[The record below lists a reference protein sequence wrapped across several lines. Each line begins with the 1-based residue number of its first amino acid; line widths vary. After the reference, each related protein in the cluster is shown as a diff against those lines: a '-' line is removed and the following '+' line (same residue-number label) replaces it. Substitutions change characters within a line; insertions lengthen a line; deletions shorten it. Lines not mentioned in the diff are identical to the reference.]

1 MIELLK
7 TSRVILYYNGAI
19 SALTLFLQHPD
30 ESVCTPSPLPLL
42 SSVLDDDEM
51 PFSIDHTAPTDIVS
65 AISNAM
71 GLPANLLQAN
81 KGYRE
86 QVDTPAGIITVYLAQ
101 FNALDPPRQLM
112 AEKGCQFK
120 TLTELRNRPPA
131 EMELLRRA
139 YALVMES

>member
-1 MIELLK
+1 MIELEIN
-7 TSRVILYYNGAI
+7 SRVILYYNGAI
-19 SALTLFLQHPD
+19 SGLTLFVQHPD
-30 ESVCTPSPLPLL
+30 ESVCTPSPLPAL
-42 SSVLDDDEM
+42 SSVLEDDEM
-51 PFSIDHTAPTDIVS
+51 PQNIDLMAPAKIVS
-65 AISNAM
+65 AISKTM

-81 KGYRE
+81 TGYRE
-86 QVDTPAGIITVYLAQ
+86 QVDTPGGIITVYLAQ

-112 AEKGCQFK
+112 AEKGCKFR

>member
-1 MIELLK
+1 MIELSK

-19 SALTLFLQHPD
+19 SGLTLFVQHPN
-30 ESVCTPSPLPLL
+30 ESVCTPSPLPVL
-42 SSVLDDDEM
+42 SSALEEDEM
-51 PFSIDHTAPTDIVS
+51 PLNIGNIPPASIVS

-81 KGYRE
+81 IGYRE
-86 QVDTPAGIITVYLAQ
+86 QVDAPGGIITVYLAR

-112 AEKGCQFK
+112 AEKNCKFR

-139 YALVMES
+139 YALLMES

>member
-1 MIELLK
+1 MIELAK

-19 SALTLFLQHPD
+19 SGLTLFVQHPD
-30 ESVCTPSPLPLL
+30 ESVCTSSPLPAL
-42 SSVLDDDEM
+42 SSVLEEDEM
-51 PFSIDHTAPTDIVS
+51 SLNILNTPPASIVC

-81 KGYRE
+81 TGYRE
-86 QVDTPAGIITVYLAQ
+86 QVDTLGGIITVYLAH

-112 AEKGCQFK
+112 ADKGCKFR
-120 TLTELRNRPPA
+120 TLTELRNRPSA

-139 YALVMES
+139 YVLVMES

>member
-1 MIELLK
+1 MIELSK
-7 TSRVILYYNGAI
+7 SSRVILYYNGAI
-19 SALTLFLQHPD
+19 SALTLFVQHPD
-30 ESVCTPSPLPLL
+30 ESVCTPSPLPAL
-42 SSVLDDDEM
+42 SSVLEEDEV
-51 PFSIDHTAPTDIVS
+51 PLNIGNIPPASIVS

-81 KGYRE
+81 IGYRE
-86 QVDTPAGIITVYLAQ
+86 HVDTPNGIITVYLAY

-112 AEKGCQFK
+112 AEKGCKFR

>member
-1 MIELLK
+1 MIELAK
-7 TSRVILYYNGAI
+7 SSRVILYYNGAI

-30 ESVCTPSPLPLL
+30 ESVCTPSPLPAL
-42 SSVLDDDEM
+42 SSVLEADEM
-51 PFSIDHTAPTDIVS
+51 PLTIDLRAPADIVA
-65 AISNAM
+65 AISNSM

-81 KGYRE
+81 MGYRE
-86 QVDTPAGIITVYLAQ
+86 QVDTPGGIITVYLGY
-101 FNALDPPRQLM
+101 FNVLDPPRQLM
-112 AEKGCQFK
+112 AEKGCKFK

>member
-1 MIELLK
+1 MIELSK
-7 TSRVILYYNGAI
+7 SSRAILYYNGAI

-30 ESVCTPSPLPLL
+30 ESVCTPSPLPAL
-42 SSVLDDDEM
+42 SSVLEEDEM
-51 PFSIDHTAPTDIVS
+51 PLNIDLRAPADIV
-65 AISNAM
+65 AVISNSM

-81 KGYRE
+81 MGYRE
-86 QVDTPAGIITVYLAQ
+86 QVDTPGGIITVYLGY
-101 FNALDPPRQLM
+101 FNVLDPPRQLM
-112 AEKGCQFK
+112 AEKGCKFK

>member
-1 MIELLK
+1 MIELEIN
-7 TSRVILYYNGAI
+7 SRVILYYNGAI
-19 SALTLFLQHPD
+19 SGLTLFVQHPD
-30 ESVCTPSPLPLL
+30 ESVCTPSPLPAL
-42 SSVLDDDEM
+42 SSVLEDDEM
-51 PFSIDHTAPTDIVS
+51 PQNIDLMAPAKIVS
-65 AISNAM
+65 AISKTM

-81 KGYRE
+81 TGYRE
-86 QVDTPAGIITVYLAQ
+86 QVDTPGGIITVYLAQ

-112 AEKGCQFK
+112 TEKGCKFR

>member
-1 MIELLK
+1 MTELLK
-7 TSRVILYYNGAI
+7 SSRVILYYNGAI
-19 SALTLFLQHPD
+19 SALTLFVQHPD
-30 ESVCTPSPLPLL
+30 ESVCTPSPLPAL
-42 SSVLDDDEM
+42 SSVLEEDEI
-51 PFSIDHTAPTDIVS
+51 PLNIGNIPPASIVS

-71 GLPANLLQAN
+71 GIPPNLLRAN
-81 KGYRE
+81 TGYRE
-86 QVDTPAGIITVYLAQ
+86 HVDTPNGIITVYLAQ

-112 AEKGCQFK
+112 AEKDCKFR

>member
-19 SALTLFLQHPD
+19 SGLTLFVQYPD
-30 ESVCTPSPLPLL
+30 ESVCTPSPLPVL
-42 SSVLDDDEM
+42 SSVLEEDEM
-51 PFSIDHTAPTDIVS
+51 PLTIDLRAPADIVA
-65 AISNAM
+65 AISNTM

-81 KGYRE
+81 TGYRE
-86 QVDTPAGIITVYLAQ
+86 QVDTPGGIITVYLGC
-101 FNALDPPRQLM
+101 FNVLDPPRQLM
-112 AEKGCQFK
+112 AEKGCKFK

-131 EMELLRRA
+131 EMQLLRRA

>member
-19 SALTLFLQHPD
+19 SALTLFVQHPD
-30 ESVCTPSPLPLL
+30 GSVCTPSPLPVL
-42 SSVLDDDEM
+42 SAVLEEDEM
-51 PFSIDHTAPTDIVS
+51 PLTIAHTAPADIVS
-65 AISNAM
+65 TISNAM

-81 KGYRE
+81 TGYRE
-86 QVDTPAGIITVYLAQ
+86 QVDTPGGIITVYLAH

-112 AEKGCQFK
+112 ADKGCKFR
-120 TLTELRNRPPA
+120 TLTELRSRPPA

>member
-30 ESVCTPSPLPLL
+30 ESVCTPSPLPAL
-42 SSVLDDDEM
+42 SSVLEEEET
-51 PFSIDHTAPTDIVS
+51 PLTIALRAPADMVAS
-65 AISNAM
+65 ISNAM

-81 KGYRE
+81 MAYRE
-86 QVDTPAGIITVYLAQ
+86 LVDTPGGIITVYLAR

-112 AEKGCQFK
+112 SEKGCKFR

>member
-30 ESVCTPSPLPLL
+30 ESVCTPSPLPAL
-42 SSVLDDDEM
+42 SSVLEEDET
-51 PFSIDHTAPTDIVS
+51 PLTIALRAPADMVAS
-65 AISNAM
+65 ISNAM

-81 KGYRE
+81 MAYRE
-86 QVDTPAGIITVYLAQ
+86 LVDTPGGIITVYLAR

-112 AEKGCQFK
+112 SEKGCKFR
-120 TLTELRNRPPA
+120 TLTELRNRPTA

>member
-7 TSRVILYYNGAI
+7 SSRVILYYNGAI
-19 SALTLFLQHPD
+19 SGLTLFVQHPD
-30 ESVCTPSPLPLL
+30 EGVCTPSSLPIL
-42 SSVLDDDEM
+42 SSVLEEDEM
-51 PFSIDHTAPTDIVS
+51 PLNIAHTTPSNIVS

-81 KGYRE
+81 TGYRE
-86 QVDTPAGIITVYLAQ
+86 QVDTPDGIITVYLAH
-101 FNALDPPRQLM
+101 FNALDPPHQLM
-112 AEKGCQFK
+112 VGKGCK
-120 TLTELRNRPPA
+120 LRTLTELRTRPPA

>member
-30 ESVCTPSPLPLL
+30 ESVCTPSPLPAL
-42 SSVLDDDEM
+42 SSVLEEDET
-51 PFSIDHTAPTDIVS
+51 PLTIALRAPADMVAS
-65 AISNAM
+65 ISNAM

-81 KGYRE
+81 MAYRE
-86 QVDTPAGIITVYLAQ
+86 LVDTPGGIITVYLAR

-112 AEKGCQFK
+112 SEKGCKFR
-120 TLTELRNRPPA
+120 TLTELRNRPSA

>member
-1 MIELLK
+1 MIELSK
-7 TSRVILYYNGAI
+7 SSRVILYYNGAI
-19 SALTLFLQHPD
+19 SGLTLFVQHPD
-30 ESVCTPSPLPLL
+30 ESVCTPSPLPAL

-51 PFSIDHTAPTDIVS
+51 PLNMAHTAPADIVR
-65 AISNAM
+65 AISKAM
-71 GLPANLLQAN
+71 GLPVNLLQAN
-81 KGYRE
+81 NGYRE
-86 QVDTPAGIITVYLAQ
+86 QVDTPGGIITVYLAY

-112 AEKGCQFK
+112 AEKGCQFR

>member
-1 MIELLK
+1 MIELSK

-19 SALTLFLQHPD
+19 SGLTLFLQHPD
-30 ESVCTPSPLPLL
+30 ESVCTPSPLPAL
-42 SSVLDDDEM
+42 SSVLEEDEM
-51 PFSIDHTAPTDIVS
+51 SLNILNTPPASIVS

-81 KGYRE
+81 TGYRE
-86 QVDTPAGIITVYLAQ
+86 QVDTPGGIITVYLAH

-112 AEKGCQFK
+112 ADKGCKFR

-139 YALVMES
+139 YVLVMES